1 MPDRSTRPRGSR
13 RTSTPTRFTSSSWW
27 SSSRTPMESASPTTR
42 PRSWTPLARSPTS
55 WPRTFPRRRPDALD
69 TLQSLLD
76 ELPAD
81 LAEQAFTHSS
91 WVDRRTDSYER
102 LAFLGDVVLSLAISD
117 HIYPRFA
124 DWGAGRLTK
133 LRAQAVSRGACAD
146 VARALGVPD
155 RLRAAAPAGVGKNA
169 EVLIESERILASVCE
184 SVIGAAYV
192 ALGIERVGPAVVD
205 AFADQIESALESPE
219 DHKSNL

>member
-102 LAFLGDVVLSLAISD
+102 LAFLGDVVRSLAIPD

-124 DWGAGRLTK
+124 DWGAGRLPP
-133 LRAQAVSRGACAD
+133 LRAPAVSPQACAA
-146 VARALGVPD
+146 VAAVSGEELGRGQGKTKKAAEQEAASHAL
-155 RLRAAAPAGVGKNA
+155 
-169 EVLIESERILASVCE
+169 
-184 SVIGAAYV
+184 
-192 ALGIERVGPAVVD
+192 ERVEEEWPPEPGG
-205 AFADQIESALESPE
+205 SA
-219 DHKSNL
+219 